1 MASIFGLKLKGRCSF
16 IGLDGEG
23 NQGNLYLD
31 NKKIAWYNDSGNG
44 APADIEFYNGRLGR
58 ETYESKLIEI
68 VKRYFERFPIQGD
81 DGRYARFD
89 PDIEMLVCC
98 LLDLMDDEKQYK
110 KFEKQGYPIMIA
122 YRKTVNSVSYYCAY
136 RTKEGA
142 DADIENHK
150 LIVLKRYEKLEDFV
164 IE

>member
-1 MASIFGLKLKGRCSF
+1 MASIFGLKLKGRRSF

-44 APADIEFYNGRLGR
+44 APADIEYYNGRPGR
-58 ETYESKLIEI
+58 ETYESKINVI
-68 VKRYFERFPIQGD
+68 VKKYFERFPIQGD
-81 DGRYARFD
+81 DGRYARFE

-110 KFEKQGYPIMIA
+110 KYLKIGYN
-122 YRKTVNSVSYYCAY
+122 RTVIFKVGQNGIIKYCACD
-136 RTKEGA
+136 G
-142 DADIENHK
+142 DAGVE
-150 LIVLKRYEKLEDFV
+150 VLKKKPNVIIKKIYKSIEDFDV
-164 IE
+164 K